1 VLFFELCK
9 TMVNKVTFLHF
20 RMGNLHPLIR
30 PFRESIGSRNA
41 YHAFNSW
48 NSQIWL
54 GILPVA
60 LKYIFVFFYFV
71 VCNCLFTKSIRS
83 HSDIGRMI
91 ECFWQYLSLKN
102 FKFLWDLSSVTWA
115 FCSGINPRGGECGNR
130 PFCRR
135 SFCHTSVNVVKYTT
149 SLV

>member
-1 VLFFELCK
+1 
-9 TMVNKVTFLHF
+9 MVNKVTFLHF

-83 HSDIGRMI
+83 HSDIGRM
-91 ECFWQYLSLKN
+91 
-102 FKFLWDLSSVTWA
+102 
-115 FCSGINPRGGECGNR
+115 
-130 PFCRR
+130 
-135 SFCHTSVNVVKYTT
+135 
-149 SLV
+149 